1 MYRKDYFQLKAG
13 IASHCMMSTGV
24 HLGEDGMP
32 ELWKIENSYGTDGLH
47 KGYYICSDSWFE
59 KYVLSVVISK
69 KYILEIGS
77 KKQQNKYLFN
87 IWDIM

>member
-1 MYRKDYFQLKAG
+1 
-13 IASHCMMSTGV
+13 MMSTGV

-47 KGYYICSDSWFE
+47 KGYYICSDSWFK

-69 KYILEIGS
+69 KYILEISS
-77 KKQQNKYLFN
+77 KKQQNIYLFN